1 MMVNWEAETLVRFAD
16 LLLPEAVDADLMRD
30 FCDPAFKDTL
40 LLYGP
45 PGTGKSVLCAA
56 IAAERT
62 GSQSLTDLQRDL
74 WHYDCKERQVRDGIT
89 GDRLLNALNAS
100 RCFHDAGAIFIFDE
114 IDELTDGQ
122 QKELTA
128 FINFANKAT
137 GVTIFATTNVDL
149 REKAAAAKKLQ
160 PALVSRFSHQQLIGP
175 QPAAN
180 FLPVV
185 QRKLTE
191 AGVLVRDAEV
201 LAFIEGHFE
210 DELVDFRQLRPLI
223 NQLLRRI
230 SRNRME
236 TTSKHTPAVMRVV
249 S

>member
-1 MMVNWEAETLVRFAD
+1 MVNWEAETLVRFAD
-16 LLLPEAVDADLMRD
+16 LLLPEAVDEYLMRD
-30 FCDPAFKDTL
+30 FCNPALKDTL

-62 GSQSLTDLQRDL
+62 GSQSLYDLKQDI
-74 WHYDCKERQVRDGIT
+74 WYYDCKERQVREGVT
-89 GDRLLNALNAS
+89 GDRLVNALSAS
-100 RCFHDAGAIFIFDE
+100 RCYHDAGAIFIFDE

-149 REKAAAAKKLQ
+149 REKAATAKKLQ
-160 PALVSRFSHQQLIGP
+160 PALLSRFSYKQLIGP

-185 QRKLTE
+185 QRKLAE
-191 AGVLVRDAEV
+191 AGVERTDAEV
-201 LAFIEGHFE
+201 LAYLEGHFE
-210 DELVDFRQLRPLI
+210 DELVDFRQLRPLL
-223 NQLLRRI
+223 NQLFRSL
-230 SRNRME
+230 SRME
-236 TTSKHTPAVMRVV
+236 TTSKYTPAVLRVV

>member
-16 LLLPEAVDADLMRD
+16 LLLPDAVDAYLMRD
-30 FCDPAFKDTL
+30 FCNPALKDTL

-62 GSQSLTDLQRDL
+62 GSQSLTDLKRDL
-74 WHYDCKERQVRDGIT
+74 WHYDCKERQVREGIT
-89 GDRLLNALNAS
+89 GDRLVNALSAS
-100 RCFHDAGAIFIFDE
+100 RCYHDAGAIFIFDE

-149 REKAAAAKKLQ
+149 RKKAAAAKKLQ
-160 PALVSRFSHQQLIGP
+160 PALLSRFSYRQFIGP
-175 QPAAN
+175 QPAVN

-185 QRKLTE
+185 QQKLTE
-191 AGVLVRDAEV
+191 AGVERSDAEV
-201 LAFIEGHFE
+201 LAYLEGNFE
-210 DELVDFRQLRPLI
+210 DELVDFRQLRPLL
-223 NQLLRRI
+223 NQLLRRLSDI
-230 SRNRME
+230 E
-236 TTSKHTPAVMRVV
+236 TTSKHTPAVLRVV
-249 S
+249 C

>member
-1 MMVNWEAETLVRFAD
+1 MMVNWEAETLVRFKD
-16 LLLPEAVDADLMRD
+16 LLLPNAVDADLMRD

-62 GSQSLTDLQRDL
+62 GAESLADLGQYI
-74 WHYDCKERQVRDGIT
+74 WHYDCKERQVRESIT
-89 GDRLLNALNAS
+89 GERLSNGLNAS

-114 IDELTDGQ
+114 IDELTEGQ

-149 REKAAAAKKLQ
+149 RDRAGTAKKLQ
-160 PALVSRFSHQQLIGP
+160 PALVSRFSYKQLIGL
-175 QPAAN
+175 QPAAK

-185 QRKLTE
+185 QQKLTE
-191 AGVLVRDAEV
+191 AGVLLNDAEV
-201 LAFIEGHFE
+201 LEFFDGHFE
-210 DELVDFRQLRPLI
+210 DELVGFRQIRPLI
-223 NQLLRRI
+223 NQLLRRL
-230 SRNRME
+230 SRME
-236 TTSKHTPAVMRVV
+236 ITNKHTPAVLRVA

>member
-16 LLLPEAVDADLMRD
+16 LLLPEDVDAYLMRD
-30 FCDPAFKDTL
+30 FCNPALKDTL

-62 GSQSLTDLQRDL
+62 GAQSLADLMQNI
-74 WHYDCKERQVRDGIT
+74 WHYDCKERQVRDSIT
-89 GDRLLNALNAS
+89 GERLSNALNAS
-100 RCFHDAGAIFIFDE
+100 RCFNDAGAIFIFDE

-149 REKAAAAKKLQ
+149 RKKAAAAKKLQ
-160 PALVSRFSHQQLIGP
+160 PALLSRFSYRQFIGP
-175 QPAAN
+175 QPAVN

-185 QRKLTE
+185 QQKLTE
-191 AGVLVRDAEV
+191 AGVERSDAEV
-201 LAFIEGHFE
+201 LAYLEGNFE
-210 DELVDFRQLRPLI
+210 DELVDFRQLRPLL
-223 NQLLRRI
+223 NQLLRRLSDI
-230 SRNRME
+230 E
-236 TTSKHTPAVMRVV
+236 TTSKHTPAVLRVV
-249 S
+249 C

>member
-16 LLLPEAVDADLMRD
+16 LLLPESVDADLMRD

-62 GSQSLTDLQRDL
+62 GSQSLADLKQDI
-74 WHYDCKERQVRDGIT
+74 WHYDCKEKQARESIT
-89 GDRLLNALNAS
+89 GERLSNALNAS
-100 RCFHDAGAIFIFDE
+100 RCCNPAGAIFIFDE
-114 IDELTDGQ
+114 IDELTEAP

-137 GVTIFATTNVDL
+137 GVTILATTNVDL
-149 REKAAAAKKLQ
+149 RKRAAAAKKLQ
-160 PALVSRFSHQQLIGP
+160 PALTSRFSYKQLVGL
-175 QPAAN
+175 QPAAK

-185 QRKLTE
+185 QQKLTE
-191 AGVLVRDAEV
+191 AGVMLEDAEV
-201 LAFIEGHFE
+201 LAFFEGHFE
-210 DELVDFRQLRPLI
+210 DELVDFRQIRPLI
-223 NQLLRRI
+223 NQMLRRI
-230 SRNRME
+230 SCME
-236 TTSKHTPAVMRVV
+236 TTSKHTPSLLRVV

>member
-1 MMVNWEAETLVRFAD
+1 MRLSWEAETLVHFAN
-16 LLLPEAVDADLMRD
+16 LVLPEAVDAELMRD

-62 GSQSLTDLQRDL
+62 GAQSMADLKQDL
-74 WHYDCKERQVRDGIT
+74 WHYDCKERLVRAGIT
-89 GDRLLNALNAS
+89 GDRLLGALNVS
-100 RCFHDAGAIFIFDE
+100 CSCHDAGAIFIFDE

-128 FINFANKAT
+128 FINLANRAS

-149 REKAAAAKKLQ
+149 RDRAAATKKLH
-160 PALVSRFSHQQLIGP
+160 PALLSRFSYRSHIGP

-185 QRKLTE
+185 QQKLAE
-191 AGVLVRDAEV
+191 AGVLRSDAQVREF
-201 LAFIEGHFE
+201 LEGHFE

-223 NQLLRRI
+223 NQLLRRL
-230 SRNRME
+230 SCGD
-236 TTSKHTPAVMRVV
+236 TTSKQIPAVLRVA